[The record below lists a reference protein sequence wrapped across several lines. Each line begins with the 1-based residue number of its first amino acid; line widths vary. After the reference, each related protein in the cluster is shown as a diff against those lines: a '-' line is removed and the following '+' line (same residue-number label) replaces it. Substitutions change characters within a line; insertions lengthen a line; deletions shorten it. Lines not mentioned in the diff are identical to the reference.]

1 MPQAPR
7 KYFKFFKN
15 VRNEPRRFEYKPR
28 HYSEEDEEWKART
41 KRIEREVAM
50 ERGEKVDYEP
60 GTVNFRE
67 TWSRQKRQTS
77 RSKSALIRL
86 LVILVALII
95 ASYYALQWLE
105 KYE

>member
-1 MPQAPR
+1 MLNPPKR
-7 KYFKFFKN
+7 YFKFFKN
-15 VRNEPRRFEYKPR
+15 IRNEPRRFEYKPR
-28 HYSEEDEEWKART
+28 HFDQENEEWEAR
-41 KRIEREVAM
+41 KRKIEREVAA

-60 GTVNFRE
+60 GQSSFRD
-67 TWSRQKRQTS
+67 TWSRQSRQNS
-77 RSKSALIRL
+77 RSKSALLRL